1 METIHV
7 YGGVPLQ
14 GQVGIQG
21 SKNAALPILAASILT
36 KGSSMLYNCP
46 KIADVFH
53 MITLLKSMGC
63 KVTWEDGGISVNS
76 DSLKSSAMPKEE
88 SISMRSSITLLG
100 AILSRFGEA
109 FMEYPGGC
117 IIGERPIDLHKQ
129 ALEKMGVV
137 FNDVEKRLYASTTG
151 LKGADIQF
159 SFPSVGATENV
170 ILAGVLAEGTTV
182 IENAAKE
189 PEITALCR
197 YLNACGA
204 DISGEGTQRI
214 VIRGVEELNGT
225 AFTVPA
231 DRIVAGT
238 YLYGCLAA
246 GGSILLKN
254 VEPQDMLAVLRQSEM
269 MGAQYQCTEEGI
281 YIQAPERLQSNCLVR
296 TEVFPGFPTDLQSP
310 VLVAMSV
317 AQGDGF
323 IEETIFEDRF
333 HIVEPLKQMGAD
345 ITVLDKKHLNVQGV
359 DSLNGCRVSAQE
371 LRGGAALVLAGL
383 CAQGET
389 VIENYRFIERG
400 YENICKDLR
409 ELGARI
415 YCV

>member
-1 METIHV
+1 METIHI

-14 GQVGIQG
+14 GEVEIQG
-21 SKNAALPILAASILT
+21 SKNAVLPILAASILT
-36 KGSSMLYNCP
+36 KGENLIGNCP

-63 KVTWEDGGISVNS
+63 KVVWEDGGVSVNS
-76 DSLKSSAMPKEE
+76 DGLSSNTMPKEE

-109 FMEYPGGC
+109 LMEYPGGC
-117 IIGERPIDLHKQ
+117 VIGERPIDIHIA
-129 ALEKMGVV
+129 ALEKMGVE
-137 FNDVEKRLYASTTG
+137 FTDVENRLHASTKG
-151 LKGADIQF
+151 LKGADIRF
-159 SFPSVGATENV
+159 SFPSVGATENM
-170 ILAGVLAEGTTV
+170 ILAAVLAEGQTT
-182 IENAAKE
+182 IENAARE
-189 PEITALCR
+189 PEIVALCE

-204 DISGEGTQRI
+204 RISGCGTSVLQI
-214 VIRGVEELNGT
+214 QGVESLNGT
-225 AFTVPA
+225 RYEVPA

-246 GGSILLKN
+246 GGDILLKGA
-254 VEPQDMLAVLRQSEM
+254 VQEDMQAVLSQVEM
-269 MGAQYQCTEEGI
+269 MGAQCQCSREGI
-281 YIQAPERLQSNCLVR
+281 YMQAPDRPESNCIVR

-310 VLVAMSV
+310 LLVAMSV
-317 AQGDGF
+317 AKGDGF
-323 IEETIFEDRF
+323 IEETIFENRF
-333 HIVEPLKQMGAD
+333 HIVKPLREMGAR

-359 DSLNGCRVSAQE
+359 ESLHGCRIQAQE

-389 VIENYRFIERG
+389 VIEGCKYIERG

-409 ELGARI
+409 ELGARV

>member
-1 METIHV
+1 METIHI

-14 GQVGIQG
+14 GQVEIQG
-21 SKNAALPILAASILT
+21 SKNAVLPILAGAILT
-36 KGSSMLYNCP
+36 KGSNMIYNCP

-53 MITLLKSMGC
+53 MIALLKSMGC

-76 DSLKSSAMPKEE
+76 DSLNSNKMPKEE

-100 AILSRFGEA
+100 AILSRMGEA
-109 FMEYPGGC
+109 VMEYPGGC
-117 IIGERPIDLHKQ
+117 VIGERPIDLHTK
-129 ALEKMGVV
+129 ALEQMGVV
-137 FNDVEKRLYASTTG
+137 FHDVDNRLYASTTG
-151 LKGADIQF
+151 LKGAEINF

-170 ILAGVLAEGTTV
+170 ILAAVLADGITV

-189 PEITALCR
+189 PEIKALCQ
-197 YLNACGA
+197 YLNACGGK
-204 DISGEGTQRI
+204 IEGYGTRTIQI
-214 VIRGVEELNGT
+214 QGVEELHG
-225 AFTVPA
+225 ASFTVPA

-238 YLYGCLAA
+238 YLYGCIAA
-246 GGSILLKN
+246 GGDILLKKA
-254 VEPQDMLAVLRQSEM
+254 VSEDMKAVLLQAEM

-281 YIQAPERLQSNCLVR
+281 YVQSPERPQSNCLVR

-323 IEETIFEDRF
+323 IEETIFENRF
-333 HIVEPLKQMGAD
+333 HIVEPLQKMGAR
-345 ITVLDKKHLNVQGV
+345 ITVLDKNHLNVQGV
-359 DSLNGCRVSAQE
+359 ERLSGCTVSAQE
-371 LRGGAALVLAGL
+371 LRGGAALVIAGL

-389 VIENYRFIERG
+389 VVENCKFIERG